1 MKKRFLSLTMA
12 LMLIL
17 AMTACGGK
25 QTSDGDAS
33 NSDAAASSADTYV
46 IKFAHTDSEDSTT
59 HYGAAA
65 FKRIV
70 EEKTD
75 GRVQVEIYPN
85 GQLGDDPEVLEAIQL
100 GTIQMTT
107 CGASR
112 LSNFGQEFAMLDLP
126 FMFDSYDEMTAA
138 VVGGELGQIYSDR
151 ADANGFKILGFL
163 YDGARCIS
171 NNVRPIYTVDDCKGL
186 KIRVMQNDLYI
197 NLMKAFGANPTPM
210 AMTELYSALSSGVVD
225 GQDNPPAL
233 GYAAK
238 LHEVQKYYSWTRHTF
253 QNAPL
258 VLSGAFFESLPA
270 DLQSAVVEAGLEAA
284 DEQREFSSSQ
294 ELEFQDKI
302 AEEGCQ
308 TNEVSDMDSFR
319 NACSSVYDDFRSTVG
334 DELMDQILTAAG
346 KMDIY
351 GK

>member
-1 MKKRFLSLTMA
+1 MKKRFFAMTIA
-12 LMLIL
+12 LAMIL
-17 AMTACGGK
+17 ALSACGSK
-25 QTSDGDAS
+25 QTTNPADPAES
-33 NSDAAASSADTYV
+33 SDAASENYV
-46 IKFAHTDSEDSTT
+46 IKFAHTDSEESTT

-70 EEKTD
+70 EEKTN
-75 GRVQVEIYPN
+75 GRITVEIYPN

-100 GTIQMTT
+100 GTVDMTV

-112 LSNFGQEFAMLDLP
+112 LSNFDQVFCMMDLP
-126 FMFDSYDEMTAA
+126 FLFESYDEMTAA
-138 VVGGELGQIYSDR
+138 VVDGDLGKIYSEK
-151 ADANGFKILGFL
+151 AEENGFKVLGFL

-171 NNVRPIYTVDDCKGL
+171 NNIRPIYSVEDCKGL

-197 NLMKAFGANPTPM
+197 NLMKAFDATPTPM
-210 AMTELYSALSSGVVD
+210 GMTELYSALSSGVVD

-258 VLSGAFFESLPA
+258 CLSKAFFDKLPA
-270 DLQSAVVEAGLEAA
+270 DLQEAVIESGREAA
-284 DEQREFSSSQ
+284 DEQREYSSSQ
-294 ELEFQDKI
+294 ETAYQDMI

-308 TNEVSDMDSFR
+308 TNEVTDIASFQ
-319 NACSSVYDDFRSTVG
+319 NASRVVYVEFRSTVG
-334 DELMDQILTAAG
+334 DEMMDQILTAAD
-346 KMDIY
+346 KLDVY
-351 GK
+351 K